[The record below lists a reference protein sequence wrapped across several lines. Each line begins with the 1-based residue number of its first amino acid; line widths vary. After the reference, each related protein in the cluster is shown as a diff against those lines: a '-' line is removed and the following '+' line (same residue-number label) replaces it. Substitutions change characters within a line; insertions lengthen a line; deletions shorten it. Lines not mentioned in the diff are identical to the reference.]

1 VTPEEAI
8 NGLDDVPWAEM
19 GGPEIPD
26 YLRTVAAGVGPD
38 EDDDEYQEAL
48 YLLQSEVV
56 AGGVVFEASS
66 HLMPFLARLAV
77 ADVEP
82 VELLDT
88 MLFAAGEPNEEVGV
102 TEPGRVRR
110 EFARQADMLTTL
122 RDHKDAEVRA
132 LAERALALALEI
144 EL

>member
-1 VTPEEAI
+1 
-8 NGLDDVPWAEM
+8 M
-19 GGPEIPD
+19 GGPEIPG

-56 AGGVVFEASS
+56 ADGVVFEASS
-66 HLMPFLARLAV
+66 YLMPFLARLAV
-77 ADVEP
+77 AGVEP

-88 MLFAAGEPNEEVGV
+88 MLGAVGEPNDEVEV

-110 EFARQADMLTTL
+110 EFARQAGVLTAL
-122 RDHKDAEVRA
+122 REHKDAEVRD
-132 LAERALALALEI
+132 LAERALALAQDIKL
-144 EL
+144 